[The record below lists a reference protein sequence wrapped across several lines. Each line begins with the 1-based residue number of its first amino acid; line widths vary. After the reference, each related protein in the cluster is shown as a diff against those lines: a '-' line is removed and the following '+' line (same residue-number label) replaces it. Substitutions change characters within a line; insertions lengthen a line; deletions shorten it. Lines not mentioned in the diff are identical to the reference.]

1 MKVFR
6 TISFFFLCFSLV
18 IFIGVGTGLAA
29 KATHV
34 VSTLGLCKVAKI
46 QERPQATIHYSQD
59 KPAATM
65 PVLTWSKVTG
75 AVSYELELLKQPPAN
90 LDFPDMTANRIFSTT
105 KIFVAGYQFDGTSLD
120 DTTFFWRVRGLD
132 ANGKPISSFSS
143 SEKIVIDKNLSSLS
157 KPLLTSVFNQS
168 PGGVLLYPVYSWIPI
183 ANAAT
188 YEVEI
193 LDAPPENPNGIDP
206 SIHRIDAAMATGF
219 DYYDEKP
226 RMSKEP
232 LYWRVR
238 GLDATGEPVG
248 VYSDVGSF
256 TVSPALHYRVA
267 TYGDSITH
275 GGGSI
280 SYPPSAWEYSYQHY
294 LNFPTVNLGK
304 SGDTSE
310 ALVERFEAD
319 VLPFQP
325 DYLIILGGTNSL
337 RGDASAEEVIADLK
351 TLKEKCLAHGI
362 QPVFLTLPPINPE
375 HIKKVFD
382 ETTSLDWQEKFRLV
396 NQFIRT
402 QNHIDITRNLDTTHG
417 ILAPALAVDGLHL
430 DVEGKK
436 RMASSINLQWKQV
449 VKATFSLQ
457 S

>member
-1 MKVFR
+1 MKFFR
-6 TISFFFLCFSLV
+6 TIFFFFLCFSLV
-18 IFIGVGTGLAA
+18 IFIGVGTGIAA

-34 VSTLGLCKVAKI
+34 VSTLGLCNALKA
-46 QERPQATIHYSQD
+46 QSRPQATVHYSQSN
-59 KPAATM
+59 PAPTM
-65 PVLTWSKVTG
+65 PILTWSKTAG
-75 AVSYELELLKQPPAN
+75 AVSYELELLKHPPTN
-90 LDFPDMTANRIFSTT
+90 LDLPDTTPNRIYSTT
-105 KIFVAGYQFDGTSLD
+105 KIFVAGYQVDGTGLN

-132 ANGKPISSFSS
+132 VNSKPLSPFSS
-143 SEKIVIDKNLSSLS
+143 VEKVVMDKSSSSLS

-168 PGGVLLYPVYSWIPI
+168 PGDVLLYPVYSWIPI
-183 ANAAT
+183 ANATA

-193 LDAPPENPNGIDP
+193 LDAPPENPNGTTP
-206 SIHRIDAAMATGF
+206 SIHRLDAAIATGF

-226 RMSKEP
+226 RISDTP

-238 GLDATGEPVG
+238 GLDSNGEPVG
-248 VYSDVGSF
+248 IYSDVGSF
-256 TVSPALHYRVA
+256 TVSPAAHYRIA

-294 LNFPTVNLGK
+294 LNFPTINLGK

-351 TLKEKCLAHGI
+351 TLKEKCLTSGI

-375 HIKKVFD
+375 HIKKVFN
-382 ETTSLDWQEKFRLV
+382 ETTSPEWQDKFRLV

-402 QNHIDITRNLDTTHG
+402 QNHIDIAHDIDTVHG
-417 ILAPALAVDGLHL
+417 ILAPFLAVDGLHL
-430 DVEGKK
+430 DIEGKK
-436 RMASSINLQWKQV
+436 KIANRINLQWKQV
-449 VKATFSLQ
+449 AQTKFTLQ
-457 S
+457 